1 MAAMME
7 TAMTA
12 TAKQSLDA
20 FLDSERDALISDCT
34 SCGKCVEICPVTP
47 FTDVKPGDEPGVMGG
62 PGGILGLLR
71 DGTPLEGAAKGWAD
85 QCNGCGICI
94 PACPEAINPRRMLM
108 LANTVEAEQNSATP
122 QLFRK
127 MSRSIRI
134 MAAMQLAPPEFDRLL
149 RNPKTRPADVVFYT
163 GCNPI
168 RTPHLLFNAMAILDA
183 LEVDYEVVGGPG
195 ACCGIIQ
202 SKWEGDQG
210 RAEKVVDGT
219 IKRFAGFQPRAVLSW
234 CPSCVLH
241 LGETI
246 SGFRQASFEF
256 DHVTNYL
263 IERAEGLAAKFIQP
277 VNKRVLLHTHDGMD
291 QVGRNVAQ
299 MLAAVPGLTLVDTLS
314 EPGYTCGGSGADRSP
329 GLKAVAREA
338 TVARASADDVDILV
352 SLYHGCHGQLSGLEA
367 AGDFEVLNW
376 TDILVQALGQQPHDD
391 ISKRYRMQ
399 NDWDMVLDE
408 GEIYLKANGID
419 MDRDWLKSLLPDIF
433 GQTEFK
439 GGLEEFGCGREA
451 TQ

>member
-1 MAAMME
+1 MREIMADMAP
-7 TAMTA
+7 
-12 TAKQSLDA
+12 AKQSLDD
-20 FLDSERDALISDCT
+20 FLDQERNALVSDCT
-34 SCGKCVEICPVTP
+34 ACGKCVEVCPVTP
-47 FTDVKPGDEPGVMGG
+47 FTDIKSGDEPGVI
-62 PGGILGLLR
+62 GGILGLLR
-71 DGTPLEGAAKGWAD
+71 DGTPLDGAAKDWAG

-108 LANTVEAEQNSATP
+108 LANTVEAEQDSPTP

-149 RNPKTRPADVVFYT
+149 RNPRAHPADVVFYT

-202 SKWEGDQG
+202 SKWEGDQD

-219 IKRFAGFQPRAVLSW
+219 INRFAGFQPKSVLSW

-241 LGETI
+241 LGETL

-263 IERAEGLAAKFIQP
+263 IERAKGLAGKFIQP

-291 QVGRNVAQ
+291 KVGQNVAAL
-299 MLAAVPGLTLVDTLS
+299 LAAVPGLTLVDTVS

-329 GLKAVAREA
+329 GLKAKAREA
-338 TVARASADDVDILV
+338 TIVRAAADDVDVLV

-367 AGDFEVLNW
+367 GGEFEVMNW
-376 TDILVQALGQQPHDD
+376 TDILVRALGQQPHDD
-391 ISKRYRMQ
+391 VSKRYRMRD
-399 NDWDMVLDE
+399 DWDMVLDE

-419 MDRDWLKSLLPDIF
+419 MDRDWLKGLLPDIF

-439 GGLEEFGCGREA
+439 GGLDEFACGREA
-451 TQ
+451 GI